1 MHRSKN
7 EKSHGFAFPVF
18 SPLAP
23 RSLPFATMK
32 SPLSIRIA
40 RSPRTLL
47 VAGFLAFSCASIHAQ
62 TTYTNT
68 DTTGTVLW
76 SAGTWSPSAPVSS
89 STTTLTF
96 SGALTTAATLQNDLG
111 TFNLTTLNDTHTGA
125 FALTLSGNQLNFN
138 GTSNAINFNS
148 ANTDTI
154 SAAINFTNSLT
165 VTVSPFLGYT
175 LSGTITG
182 SGGLIKNG
190 GNGSLTISGGN
201 SYAGGTTLNG
211 NTLTLGSNTA
221 AGTGTILLNA
231 GTLSISAA
239 RSITNAL
246 QIGGNVGLGNG
257 AATFAISG
265 GVDLLNGTRT
275 LSNAG
280 TSAALVTL
288 SGVVSNGTLV
298 KDSVGSM
305 LLSNSAN
312 TYAGGTTINNGTL
325 QFAADGSR
333 GTGNILINNG
343 GALVVNSSTGRTTVA
358 GWLGS
363 GLINSTSSGTIALTG
378 SSSANVDFSANGGYN
393 LFLGAYA
400 NSTFTGTLTP
410 NSTVYRLGGGGA
422 TLTLSGTNALTGSNS
437 LQVGPSLRLGA
448 VGTPTGAIPNAQ
460 TSAGGTV
467 TISASNNISGATTV
481 NSGTLS
487 LSGSGGSL
495 ASSDVIVSS
504 NGILNF
510 APGAA
515 GTVTRVKSATL
526 NGGNLTVTGVAFG
539 TTETITNA
547 LTLNSGE
554 SNITV
559 TPNASGAA
567 ALTAASL
574 TRTSGQGC
582 ALVNGVGLGKDTAST
597 TNVGRITLTSA
608 PTLVGTTAA
617 STTGINSSAKDTV
630 IVPWLVGAV
639 TSTTGGVGTAGAA
652 ANTFLTYNASTGL
665 RPLNLTDEFTSN
677 AITAGTNTYITA
689 NTTGASTA
697 SINSLVVQAA
707 NASTPALSLNSGV
720 TLTVASGALLFT
732 PTTTNSANAA
742 TIQATSG
749 TATLAFGTT
758 EAIITVQN
766 PTTSSATTATISTV
780 VTGTGG
786 LSKFGA
792 GTLALSNAASTYTG
806 VTTIN
811 NGILSATTMANGGSN
826 SSIGAAS
833 NVAGNLILNGGVLR
847 YAGTVG
853 TTVSTDR
860 LVSVG
865 LLGGGILS
873 SGTAAI
879 NFTNTGTIGFN
890 GESGARTFVL
900 AGATASLVNTFS
912 PIIADNGGATT
923 LIRTV
928 NGTAQGT
935 VWILGGLNTYTGATQ
950 INGDTNNQGGTLSVS
965 VLANGGTASGIGA
978 STNDASNLL
987 INRGTLQYTGA
998 TVSTDRLFTIGT
1010 SGGSL
1015 DASGTG
1021 TLTFSNTGAI
1031 AFTAPGVRTL
1041 TLTGTNTANNTLALL
1056 VADSGAT
1063 ATAHTTN
1070 VSKTGAGTWVLTN
1083 ANTYGGTTS
1092 VTLGVLKAGNA
1103 QAFGVNSAVT
1113 MTNAASTN
1121 LDLNGFNV
1129 SIGSLAGGGAT
1140 GGNVILG
1147 AQTLTTGGNNTSTSY
1162 AGVISGTGGS
1172 LTKTGTG
1179 TQTLTAA
1186 STYTGTTTISAGTL
1200 ALGSSGTIAGTSGV
1214 NLGTSGSQGTLD
1226 LTAKSSFSF
1235 GSGQTL
1241 SGYGTVNIGAS
1252 KLVTI
1257 NGTLAPG
1264 NSAGVVAITGDT
1276 ALTGTTAT
1284 TMELAGTGGVA
1295 GTDFDKLAVSGA
1307 LTFGGTLN
1315 IVSFGGFTIAQA
1327 GSYDLFGF
1335 ASQSGNFSLVS
1346 VAGTALTNNTT
1357 SWNATN
1363 LNGNGFDYAFTLATG
1378 DLVVTA
1384 TTPVPEPSTF
1394 AALAGLFVFAVT
1406 ACRRRTSL
1414 RSR

>member
-1 MHRSKN
+1 MSSTAPLRPRALLP
-7 EKSHGFAFPVF
+7 ETRFPAYLR
-18 SPLAP
+18 P
-23 RSLPFATMK
+23 MK
-32 SPLSIRIA
+32 SSSLCSVVRF
-40 RSPRTLL
+40 RRTSL
-47 VAGFLAFSCASIHAQ
+47 VAGFLAFVASVHAQ

-68 DTTGTVLW
+68 NTTGTVLW

-125 FALTLSGNQLNFN
+125 FALTISGNQLNFN

-148 ANTDTI
+148 ANADTI
-154 SAAINFTNSLT
+154 SAAINFTNGLT
-165 VTVSPFLGYT
+165 VTVSPFTGYT
-175 LSGTITG
+175 LGGTITG
-182 SGGLIKNG
+182 SGGLVKNG
-190 GNGSLTISGGN
+190 SNGSLTISGGN
-201 SYAGGTTLNG
+201 SYTGGTTLNG

-257 AATFAISG
+257 AATFSISG
-265 GVDLLNGTRT
+265 GVNLLNGTRM

-288 SGVVSNGTLV
+288 SGVVSNGALV
-298 KDSVGSM
+298 KDGAGSM
-305 LLSNSAN
+305 LLSNGAN
-312 TYAGGTTINNGTL
+312 TYAGGTAINNGTL
-325 QFAADGSR
+325 QFSTDSSIPT
-333 GTGNILINNG
+333 TGNILINNG
-343 GALVVNSSTGRTTVA
+343 GALVVNQTSGKTDVA
-358 GWLGS
+358 SWLG
-363 GLINSTSSGTIALTG
+363 GGKIDSTSSGVIALKA
-378 SSSANVDFSANGGYN
+378 SSAANVDFSANGGYN

-410 NSTVYRLGGGGA
+410 NGAIYRLGGGGA
-422 TLTLSGTNALTGSNS
+422 TLTLSGTNTLTGSNS
-437 LQVGPSLRLGA
+437 LQVGPSLRVSA
-448 VGTPTGAIPNAQ
+448 VGTPTGAVTNAQ

-467 TISASNNISGATTV
+467 ALSASNDMGGTTTV
-481 NSGTLS
+481 NNGTLS

-495 ASSDVIVSS
+495 VNSDTTVNS
-504 NGILNF
+504 NGALNF
-510 APGAA
+510 APSAA
-515 GTVTRVKSATL
+515 GTVTRLKSATL
-526 NGGNLTVTGVAFG
+526 NGGDLTVTGVAFG
-539 TTETITNA
+539 TTDTITNT
-547 LTLNSGE
+547 LTLNSGA
-554 SNITV
+554 STITV
-559 TPNASGAA
+559 TPSASGAA
-567 ALTAASL
+567 TLAAASL
-574 TRTSGQGC
+574 ARTSGQGW
-582 ALVNGVGLGKDTAST
+582 ALVNGVGLGQDSTST

-617 STTGINSSAKDTV
+617 TTTGINSAAKDTV

-639 TSTTGGVGTAGAA
+639 TSTTGGVGTASAA

-665 RPLNLTDEFTSN
+665 RPLNLTDEFTNN
-677 AITAGTNTYITA
+677 AITGGTNTYMTA
-689 NTTGASTA
+689 NTTGSSTA
-697 SINSLVVQAA
+697 GINSLVVQ
-707 NASTPALSLNSGV
+707 SITTTGPVLSLNSGV
-720 TLTVASGALLFT
+720 TLSLTSGALLFI
-732 PTTTNSANAA
+732 PTGATGAQVA

-749 TATLAFGTT
+749 TATLAFGSA
-758 EAIITVQN
+758 EGVITVQN
-766 PTTSSATTATISTV
+766 PITSGSNTATISTV

-811 NGILSATTMANGGSN
+811 NGILATTTMANGGSN
-826 SSIGAAS
+826 SGIGAAS
-833 NVAGNLILNGGVLR
+833 NAASNLILNGGVLR

-865 LLGGGILS
+865 LLGGGIQS

-900 AGATASLVNTFS
+900 AGATASLVNTFN
-912 PIIADNGGATT
+912 PIIADNGGPTT

-928 NGTAQGT
+928 NGTAQNT
-935 VWILGGLNTYTGATQ
+935 VWILGGSNTYTGATQ
-950 INGDTNNQGGTLSVS
+950 INGDTNNQGGTLSVG

-978 STNDASNLL
+978 SGNAASNLL
-987 INRGTLQYTGA
+987 INRGSLQYTGA
-998 TVSTDRLFTIGT
+998 TVSTDRLFTVGT
-1010 SGGSL
+1010 SGGTL

-1021 TLTFSNTGAI
+1021 TLTFANTGAV
-1031 AFTAPGVRTL
+1031 AFTAPGVRTF
-1041 TLTGTNTANNTLALL
+1041 TLAGTNTGNNTLALL
-1056 VADSGAT
+1056 LGDDGDTAVAHAT
-1063 ATAHTTN
+1063 N
-1070 VSKTGAGTWVLTN
+1070 LSKTGAGTWVLTN
-1083 ANTYGGTTS
+1083 ANTYSGTTS

-1103 QAFGVNSAVT
+1103 QAFGLNSAVT

-1162 AGVISGTGGS
+1162 AGVISGSGGNVI
-1172 LTKTGTG
+1172 KTGTG
-1179 TQTLTAA
+1179 IQTLTAA
-1186 STYTGTTTISAGTL
+1186 STYTGSTTISAGTL
-1200 ALGSSGTIAGTSGV
+1200 ALGASGTIASTSGV
-1214 NLGTSGSQGTLD
+1214 NLGTAGSQGILD
-1226 LTAKSSFSF
+1226 LTAKSIFAF

-1241 SGYGTVNIGAS
+1241 SGYGTINIGAG

-1264 NSAGVVAITGDT
+1264 NSAGVVTITGDT
-1276 ALTGTTAT
+1276 ALTGTTTT
-1284 TMELAGTGGVA
+1284 TMELAGNGGVA

-1307 LTFGGTLN
+1307 LTFAGTLN
-1315 IVSFGGFTIAQA
+1315 IVNFGGYDIAQA
-1327 GSYDLFGF
+1327 GTYDLFGF
-1335 ASQSGNFSLVS
+1335 ASQAGNFSLVS

-1357 SWNATN
+1357 TWSASN
-1363 LNGNGFDYAFTLATG
+1363 LNGNGFDYTFTLATG
-1378 DLVVTA
+1378 DLVVIATA
-1384 TTPVPEPSTF
+1384 VPEPSTYAAIF
-1394 AALAGLFVFAVT
+1394 GALALIVT
-1406 ACRRRTSL
+1406 VWRRRASL